1 MNFRASLLAR
11 DAVRPRKAATY
22 LASIVVACA
31 TASSVCAYEAGDTI
45 EAHVLKDLGAHPDKV
60 VVIDFFAEWCGSC
73 RKELPLISDLHDR
86 IKGNGNGNVQFIG
99 IDTDDSLDVATAFQ
113 KELKEKGDLSFEV
126 VNDLEQQIVG
136 KFKPRGYPAL
146 YIIKDG
152 KITSA
157 YLGAT
162 DDIDAVIETD
172 LKKLAG
178 E

>member
-1 MNFRASLLAR
+1 MNSRALFLAR
-11 DAVRPRKAATY
+11 AAIRSQKAA
-22 LASIVVACA
+22 LCLVVAI
-31 TASSVCAYEAGDTI
+31 ASFAVGNVCAYEAGDTI

-60 VVIDFFAEWCGSC
+60 IVIDFFAEWCGSC

-86 IKGNGNGNVQFIG
+86 VKGGGDVQFIG
-99 IDTDDSLDVATAFQ
+99 IDTDDSLDVAKAFQ

-152 KITSA
+152 KVASA

-162 DDIDAVIETD
+162 DDIDAVIEND